1 MGGPIT
7 RSRSAASRERGWL
20 GHGQPEEVAVALRHE
35 EQRGR
40 LAGGPPFPGDRRSAC
55 QSDGRVRAL
64 PSECATIG
72 VQRIHHVAMVTSDY
86 GKLLRFYRDA
96 FDAVGP
102 DACEQPSVVDV
113 GTARLHVFE
122 EAVSGDAGAQGRLHH
137 FALEAED
144 LEEFVAARNRL
155 LSLGACDERVIDF
168 GVGAHVSLLATDPD
182 GGMLEL
188 LVAVDSEAELPFA
201 VERHE

>member
-1 MGGPIT
+1 MRNDLVTGPIWT
-7 RSRSAASRERGWL
+7 ISATQAGSPDHRKPRRCFEARGAVPATAASRL
-20 GHGQPEEVAVALRHE
+20 
-35 EQRGR
+35 
-40 LAGGPPFPGDRRSAC
+40 LAGERRSAC
-55 QSDGRVRAL
+55 QSDGRLRAP
-64 PSECATIG
+64 PSECGTIAG

-122 EAVSGDAGAQGRLHH
+122 EAVSGDAGAHGRLHH

-144 LEEFVAARNRL
+144 LDEFVAARNRL

-182 GGMLEL
+182 GGMVEL
-188 LVAVDSEAELPFA
+188 LVAVDPEAELPFA